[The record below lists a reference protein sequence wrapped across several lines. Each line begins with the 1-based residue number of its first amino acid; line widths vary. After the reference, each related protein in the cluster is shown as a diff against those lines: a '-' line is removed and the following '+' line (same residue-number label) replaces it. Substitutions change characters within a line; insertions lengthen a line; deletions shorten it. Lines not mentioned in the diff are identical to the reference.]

1 MESGQILLEK
11 NIGARFAN
19 ELSYVTWSLSE
30 AANGSVFTVV
40 GRNALSGKVLI
51 QTYNRHFD
59 LLWEKEIIPGNYEP
73 AVGISENGRI
83 LSIDNPLSVTIYD
96 NTSGNLFWQVKER
109 ILSNNPL
116 VTNRFIAMAQ
126 VGHSSHVF
134 ITAKDGNLL
143 NHFTTMS
150 LFFKSQLP
158 FLETS
163 RGRISLT
170 VNSSEVSIIEIKKEN
185 SSCSIVYHRLK

>member
-1 MESGQILLEK
+1 MHLEK
-11 NIGARFAN
+11 KLNHDPPFEIVEIFK
-19 ELSYVTWSLSE
+19 LKK
-30 AANGSVFTVV
+30 
-40 GRNALSGKVLI
+40 RNLKL
-51 QTYNRHFD
+51 H
-59 LLWEKEIIPGNYEP
+59 LLNPY
-73 AVGISENGRI
+73 
-83 LSIDNPLSVTIYD
+83 PLSVTLYD